1 MICVLMAG
9 WGRLGRSVQAKGQKI
24 CARAPEVQLCIL
36 MLGGDKRL
44 NTGYT
49 CPLGEVEGQRDG
61 GVEWWSCFPLLPPVQ
76 SYYAR
81 GLWPW

>member
-1 MICVLMAG
+1 MIYVLMAG

-49 CPLGEVEGQRDG
+49 CPLGEVEGVELTPPDPSCQIILRQRA
-61 GVEWWSCFPLLPPVQ
+61 VAMLMYS
-76 SYYAR
+76 
-81 GLWPW
+81 